1 MNDIDDYFKDEDS
14 EEEHEKEK
22 KENSSESKSINI
34 NIFELIRQDINE
46 INDEMIN
53 INNKLNDFDKD
64 FITNQKILMK

>member
-1 MNDIDDYFKDEDS
+1 MNYIDDYFKDEDS
-14 EEEHEKEK
+14 EEEQEKKK

-53 INNKLNDFDKD
+53 INNKLND
-64 FITNQKILMK
+64 